1 MGLFTKINSLEEVPQ
16 FNVVKEEVFDSRG
29 DRVNGLYSLMREDT
43 RDHLGVC
50 RDKYRPIQMGEML
63 DIIDTATA
71 KVGSVDHIGYTFSRG
86 GKRVVLQSRMKEQ
99 FDINGDKVDGL
110 FYTVIDNTGMNS
122 NKIIPSTMRVICD
135 NALHL
140 VKKEAE
146 QSRTRGLRHSFT
158 FDDSVDEIIHKI
170 ETNINIVKTFN
181 KTAEFL
187 QNHKFSKDQMMKL
200 VQQILPAPKPNQIT
214 AKLLSK
220 REDIVNRF
228 ANGIGT
234 EGKTMWD
241 ALNAVTEYESRKQ
254 FSPEKL
260 IRTLNSPTL
269 SNRALEILVA

>member
-1 MGLFTKINSLEEVPQ
+1 
-16 FNVVKEEVFDSRG
+16 
-29 DRVNGLYSLMREDT
+29 
-43 RDHLGVC
+43 
-50 RDKYRPIQMGEML
+50 
-63 DIIDTATA
+63 
-71 KVGSVDHIGYTFSRG
+71 
-86 GKRVVLQSRMKEQ
+86 
-99 FDINGDKVDGL
+99 
-110 FYTVIDNTGMNS
+110 MNS
-122 NKIIPSTMRVICD
+122 NKIIPSTNRIICD

-140 VKKEAE
+140 IKKEAE
-146 QSRTRGLRHSFT
+146 QLRTRGLRHSFT
-158 FDDSVDEIIHKI
+158 FDDSVDDIINKI

-187 QNHKFSKDQMMKL
+187 QTHKFSKDQMMKL
-200 VQQILPAPKPNQIT
+200 VQQILPAPKLNQVT
-214 AKLLSK
+214 TKLISK

>member
-1 MGLFTKINSLEEVPQ
+1 MGLFTKIDSLEEVPQ

-29 DRVNGLYSLMREDT
+29 GRVNGLYSLMREDT

-71 KVGSVDHIGYTFSRG
+71 KVGSVDHIGYTFSRN
-86 GKRVVLQSRMKEQ
+86 GKRVVLQSRMREQ

-122 NKIIPSTMRVICD
+122 NKIIPSTNRIICD

-140 VKKEAE
+140 IKKEAE
-146 QSRTRGLRHSFT
+146 QLRTRGLRHSFT
-158 FDDSVDEIIHKI
+158 FDDSVDDIINKI

-187 QNHKFSKDQMMKL
+187 QTHKFSKDQMMKL
-200 VQQILPAPKPNQIT
+200 VQQILPAPKLNQVT
-214 AKLLSK
+214 TKLISK